1 MSKEEIDM
9 FIHPFKPD
17 IRQSM
22 IQLQYVL
29 STGELN
35 QVLFNLLYYYFL
47 FLFYFY
53 YFI

>member
-1 MSKEEIDM
+1 MSKEEINT

-22 IQLQYVL
+22 VQLQYIL

-35 QVLFNLLYYYFL
+35 QVLFNLLYCF
-47 FLFYFY
+47 FFFFFTIFFFY
-53 YFI
+53 

>member
-1 MSKEEIDM
+1 MSNKEINT

-35 QVLFNLLYYYFL
+35 QVLFNLMYYYYF
-47 FLFYFY
+47 FFNYF
-53 YFI
+53 FIN

>member
-1 MSKEEIDM
+1 MSKEEINT

-35 QVLFNLLYYYFL
+35 QVLCNLLYYYYF
-47 FLFYFY
+47 FKFFFY
-53 YFI
+53 